1 MIVLIDAA
9 MAWLRIEAEAV
20 AKTKRLDIIIVDF
33 RRGIG
38 TAAEYDGMNVWE
50 DSIRLYFYWS

>member
-1 MIVLIDAA
+1 
-9 MAWLRIEAEAV
+9 LRIEAEAV